1 MAKRALIM
9 YFTLTGNTTKV
20 ANRFKEVFEKRGWEC
35 DILKVG
41 IKTDVTQSPS
51 SFDCSKYDFFC
62 FGSGNYKSRAGEH
75 IIDMMRFN
83 PADIH
88 HNPNAGAGPSVD
100 QSGVT
105 PQYGMVGGPDRDKAP
120 PPIPPPDKSG
130 SAPTSGHRKLPMT
143 PEWKKGIVFVTFAG
157 GEFGWIEAVPALEQ
171 LSLEMRHMKI
181 ECIDKFSCPGR
192 FGPEN
197 PNGYFK
203 DLHTRPNEKDLM
215 SAEIFMER
223 VLDSLE

>member
-1 MAKRALIM
+1 M

-35 DILKVG
+35 DVLKVG

-51 SFDCSKYDFFC
+51 VLDYSKYDLFC

-75 IIDMMRFN
+75 VIDMMRFN

-88 HNPNAGAGPSVD
+88 YNPNMGEAGPGLD
-100 QSGVT
+100 PSGVS
-105 PQYGMVGGPDRDKAP
+105 PQYMSGVGPGSDKERP
-120 PPIPPPDKSG
+120 MTPPPDKSG
-130 SAPTSGHRKLPMT
+130 SPRPSGHRRLPVT

-157 GEFGWIEAVPALEQ
+157 GEFGWIEAIPALEQ